1 MTKKEE
7 QRLCPLLLNGWI
19 AHHGEIE
26 LSENLIESCKCRQD
40 CRWYYQGGFDHC
52 ALSSSFS
59 SLAEIAEMQ

>member
-26 LSENLIESCKCRQD
+26 LSENLIEYFKSSQECR
-40 CRWYYQGGFDHC
+40 
-52 ALSSSFS
+52 
-59 SLAEIAEMQ
+59 